1 MKKIRIGSGAGYAGD
16 RIEPAVEL
24 MEKGNLDYIIFECLA
39 ERTVAIGQQDKEKDP
54 SKGYNQLL
62 DYRMEKILP
71 LMAKN
76 KVKVITNMG
85 AANPVSAAER
95 TCEIAR
101 KLGVGGLK
109 IACVTGDDITDELDK
124 YENETVLEDG
134 TLLKEKKDV
143 LISANVYMG
152 AEGITKALEEGA
164 DLVITGR
171 VSDPALTIGP
181 LVHEFGWNITDN
193 PDQMGQAVLA
203 GHLLECAGQVTGGY
217 FADPGYKDVPELWKL
232 GFPLIEID
240 ETGKFTPSVFQWKG

>member
-71 LMAKN
+71 MMAKN

-109 IACVTGDDITDELDK
+109 IACVTGDDITD
-124 YENETVLEDG
+124 
-134 TLLKEKKDV
+134 
-143 LISANVYMG
+143 
-152 AEGITKALEEGA
+152 
-164 DLVITGR
+164 
-171 VSDPALTIGP
+171 
-181 LVHEFGWNITDN
+181 
-193 PDQMGQAVLA
+193 
-203 GHLLECAGQVTGGY
+203 
-217 FADPGYKDVPELWKL
+217 
-232 GFPLIEID
+232 
-240 ETGKFTPSVFQWKG
+240 

>member
-1 MKKIRIGSGAGYAGD
+1 M
-16 RIEPAVEL
+16 
-24 MEKGNLDYIIFECLA
+24 
-39 ERTVAIGQQDKEKDP
+39 
-54 SKGYNQLL
+54 
-62 DYRMEKILP
+62 
-71 LMAKN
+71 
-76 KVKVITNMG
+76 
-85 AANPVSAAER
+85 
-95 TCEIAR
+95 
-101 KLGVGGLK
+101 K

-193 PDQMGQAVLA
+193 PDQMGQAGSDKPLD
-203 GHLLECAGQVTGGY
+203 C
-217 FADPGYKDVPELWKL
+217 
-232 GFPLIEID
+232 GFRRSSALYRYPRSPVRHFPQPL
-240 ETGKFTPSVFQWKG
+240 SR

>member
-54 SKGYNQLL
+54 SKGYNQLR

-109 IACVTGDDITDELDK
+109 I
-124 YENETVLEDG
+124 VLFAFYF
-134 TLLKEKKDV
+134 TKDSSIFFV
-143 LISANVYMG
+143 S
-152 AEGITKALEEGA
+152 
-164 DLVITGR
+164 VITCKINIAVSNFNIYIR
-171 VSDPALTIGP
+171 V
-181 LVHEFGWNITDN
+181 
-193 PDQMGQAVLA
+193 
-203 GHLLECAGQVTGGY
+203 
-217 FADPGYKDVPELWKL
+217 
-232 GFPLIEID
+232 
-240 ETGKFTPSVFQWKG
+240 

>member
-109 IACVTGDDITDELDK
+109 IACVTGDDITEELDK
-124 YENETVLEDG
+124 YENEKVLEDG
-134 TLLKEKKDV
+134 TLLKEKKRCSDFRKCLYGRRRHHKSV
-143 LISANVYMG
+143 ERGRQSCHYRSRFRSCTDDRTA
-152 AEGITKALEEGA
+152 GI
-164 DLVITGR
+164 
-171 VSDPALTIGP
+171 
-181 LVHEFGWNITDN
+181 
-193 PDQMGQAVLA
+193 
-203 GHLLECAGQVTGGY
+203 
-217 FADPGYKDVPELWKL
+217 
-232 GFPLIEID
+232 
-240 ETGKFTPSVFQWKG
+240 

>member
-24 MEKGNLDYIIFECLA
+24 MEKGDLDYIIFECLA

-124 YENETVLEDG
+124 YENETVLEKIPGSSSGSGDMPG
-134 TLLKEKKDV
+134 TGSCGPCPCRRRDRQRG
-143 LISANVYMG
+143 S
-152 AEGITKALEEGA
+152 
-164 DLVITGR
+164 GR
-171 VSDPALTIGP
+171 G
-181 LVHEFGWNITDN
+181 
-193 PDQMGQAVLA
+193 GQRQL
-203 GHLLECAGQVTGGY
+203 
-217 FADPGYKDVPELWKL
+217 
-232 GFPLIEID
+232 
-240 ETGKFTPSVFQWKG
+240 